1 MCAWMHRA
9 NFIEDIYL
17 LLIISTIRLEVFRG
31 NVLKWRLMIYAKLHL
46 IYLHVLYVYQKICFS
61 SELYHTGT
69 SGSITNF
76 FFFLQSLLEG
86 NQEIFLFP
94 TKDGNNGYSS
104 KQIACLVI
112 LMNCCVA
119 FSHVRTSLKKLF

>member
-9 NFIEDIYL
+9 KFIDDIYL
-17 LLIISTIRLEVFRG
+17 FLIISTIRLEVFRG

-61 SELYHTGT
+61 KELYHIST
-69 SGSITNF
+69 SGSITI

-86 NQEIFLFP
+86 NQDIFLFP
-94 TKDGNNGYSS
+94 SKDGNNGYSS
-104 KQIACLVI
+104 NQIACLVI
-112 LMNCCVA
+112 LMNCFVA
-119 FSHVRTSLKKLF
+119 FSHVRTSLEKLF